1 MRLIA
6 CFALLMLLF
15 PIGYSQTL
23 QVFSKVTGKPVE
35 NVYLYTHHFSTSA
48 LTDAEGKASLEAF
61 HETDTIYFQH
71 TSFSPVACT
80 KNELAAVGYRIYLDR
95 RVRTLDEFVISVYRW
110 QQDRREVPR
119 KITSVK
125 EAEVKLMNPQTTAD
139 LLGTTGEV
147 FIQKSQLGGGS
158 PMIRGFAANSVLL
171 VVDGV
176 RMNNAIY
183 RSGNLQN
190 VISLDPNMIEISEVI
205 FGPGSVIYGSDALGG
220 VMDFHTRTVN
230 LSTGKG
236 GRFSVRAMTRY
247 STANREKTGHL
258 SLNAGFEKWG
268 FLTGISY
275 HRFNDLR
282 MGNTGHEEYRRE
294 EYVVRINGTDS
305 IIKNKN
311 PNIQKFSGYSQLNI
325 TQKIR
330 YRAGDHLNLEYGF
343 HYSRLSDIPRYDRL
357 IQYREGKLR
366 FAEWYYGPQKWI
378 MNHFLAE
385 YGRAT
390 RWFDRARLVVAHQG
404 VEESRNNRKLN
415 DPDLN
420 SQVEHV
426 DAFSLN
432 LDMEKTAGQGNTF
445 FYGLEAV
452 YNHVAS
458 RASTR
463 NILTGEAVPAP
474 TRYPDGYN
482 HYHTLAAYFSYKK
495 NFSERLTLLAGLRY
509 NRTGLH
515 SFINDTS
522 FYHLPFTHITLANG
536 ALNGSAGLVF
546 RPGPNWQINL
556 NAATGFRSPN
566 LDDVGKVF
574 ESGDGVVVVP
584 NPELKPEYV
593 YNVDL
598 GILRFFGE
606 KTRINLTG
614 FYCIVD
620 GLMVRR
626 DFLFNGRDTIVYFG
640 EPARVNALVNAE
652 SATIAGASLSVLAGI
667 APHLSLRGGF
677 TWQTGKTS
685 AGEPVRH
692 VAPPFG
698 NAHILYQQKRF
709 TSDMYVRFNL
719 TKPYTAMSPSEID
732 KAYLYA
738 KDSNGNPY
746 SPGWYTL
753 NIKTS
758 FSFREYLEIDLGVEN
773 ILNHRY
779 RPYSS
784 GIVAPGR
791 NLIIAARLRI

>member
-1 MRLIA
+1 MRFFTGCLI
-6 CFALLMLLF
+6 LF
-15 PIGYSQTL
+15 LPSILHAQTL
-23 QVFSKVTGKPVE
+23 HVFSRATEKPVE
-35 NVYLYTHHFSTSA
+35 NVYLYTHNFSISA
-48 LTDAEGKASLEAF
+48 LTDAEGKARLEAF
-61 HETDTIYFQH
+61 HEKDTIYFQH
-71 TSFSPVACT
+71 TSFSPVAYT
-80 KNELAAVGYRIYLDR
+80 KNELAALGYRIYLDR

-110 QQDRREVPR
+110 EQDRREMPR

-125 EAEVKLMNPQTTAD
+125 EAEVRLMNPQTTAD

-190 VISLDPNMIEISEVI
+190 VISLDPNIIETSEVI
-205 FGPGSVIYGSDALGG
+205 FGPGSVVYGSDAMGG
-220 VMDFHTRTVN
+220 VMGFHTRTVN

-236 GRFSVRAMTRY
+236 PRFSVRAMTRY

-275 HRFNDLR
+275 HRFSDLR
-282 MGNTGHEEYRRE
+282 MGNIGHEEYLRK

-305 IIKNKN
+305 IIKNES
-311 PNIQKFSGYSQLNI
+311 PNIQKFSGYDQLNI

-330 YRAGDHLNLEYGF
+330 YRAGNHLNLVYGF
-343 HYSRLSDIPRYDRL
+343 HYSRLSDVPRYDRL
-357 IQYREGKLR
+357 IQYRDGKLR

-378 MNHFLAE
+378 MNHFQAE
-385 YGRAT
+385 YDRST
-390 RWFDRARLVVAHQG
+390 PCFDRARLVVAHQG

-415 DPDLN
+415 DTRLN

-426 DAFSLN
+426 DVYNLN
-432 LDMEKTAGQGNTF
+432 LDMEKTAGQSNTF

-452 YNHVAS
+452 YNQVAS

-463 NILTGEAVPAP
+463 NILTGETVPAP

-482 HYHTLAAYFSYKK
+482 HYHTFATYVSYKK
-495 NFSERLTLLAGLRY
+495 NFSERFTLLAGLRY

-522 FYHLPFTHITLANG
+522 FYHLPFTRIRLASG
-536 ALNGSAGLVF
+536 ALNGSTGLVF
-546 RPGPNWQINL
+546 RPEPGWQFNL

-584 NPELKPEYV
+584 NPDLKPEYV
-593 YNVDL
+593 YNIDL
-598 GILRFFGE
+598 GIIRYFGE
-606 KTRINLTG
+606 NTRIDLTG
-614 FYCIVD
+614 FYSLVD

-626 DFLFNGRDTIVYFG
+626 DFLFNGQDTILYFG
-640 EPARVNALVNAE
+640 DPARVNALVNAE
-652 SATIAGASLSVLAGI
+652 SATIAGATLSVLAGVT
-667 APHLSLRGGF
+667 PHLSLRSGF
-677 TWQTGKTS
+677 TWMTGKTS

-698 NAHILYQQKRF
+698 NMHILYQKERIK
-709 TSDMYVRFNL
+709 TDMYVRFNL

-738 KDSNGNPY
+738 KDADGNPY

-758 FSFREYLEIDLGVEN
+758 FTLRHYLEIDLGIEN
-773 ILNHRY
+773 LLNHRY

-791 NLIIAARLRI
+791 NLIIAARLCI